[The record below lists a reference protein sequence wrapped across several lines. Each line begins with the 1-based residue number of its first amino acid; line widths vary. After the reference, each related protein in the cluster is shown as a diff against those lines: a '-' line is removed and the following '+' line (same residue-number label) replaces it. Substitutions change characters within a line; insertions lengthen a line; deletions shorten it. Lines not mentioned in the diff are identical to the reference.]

1 MTGYKDFFVQ
11 AAFYCTPIYAR
22 VLIHPIQ
29 ASVEPAQHR
38 SWAEVNDEL
47 MRSVPSATL
56 LHLVTVQ
63 LMREMGDIALENIN
77 GWVLHASR
85 ATLAREALVKASER
99 FVTIRDGVFKTELT
113 AAVQTLLVRRPQYR
127 AFLSGKDTVNEA
139 ASEIVSRALAACRF
153 HWEIGLYANTDARAL
168 SVRALSLLQST
179 LAERIASP
187 SQERSIMMP
196 ARFKFYRR
204 LSDRIGQFLGL
215 DVRLDA
221 SIEALVS
228 AVALFPRDGRALYG
242 STLNQFWSI
251 CEDLL
256 DSLNDHLQNDFGP
269 EIEYFEELDEAS
281 DLFENDTIDTLVVLD
296 QIDTDNGIEFSRA
309 MAARLGTK
317 KRETSLVFPA
327 RLGSAERVIN
337 SEK

>member
-1 MTGYKDFFVQ
+1 MTGYKGFFVQ

-22 VLIHPIQ
+22 VLIHPIR

-47 MRSVPSATL
+47 MRLVPSATL

-63 LMREMGDIALENIN
+63 LTREMGDIALENIN
-77 GWVLHASR
+77 GWILHASR
-85 ATLAREALVKASER
+85 ATQAREALVKASER
-99 FVTIRDGVFKTELT
+99 FVAIRDGVFKTELT
-113 AAVQTLLVRRPQYR
+113 AAVKALLVRRPQYR
-127 AFLSGKDTVNEA
+127 AFLSDKDTLNEA
-139 ASEIVSRALAACRF
+139 ALEIVSRALALCRF
-153 HWEIGLYANTDARAL
+153 HWEIGLYVNTDARAL

-179 LAERIASP
+179 LAERIAP
-187 SQERSIMMP
+187 QSQEHSIMMP

-204 LSDRIGQFLGL
+204 LSERMEQFRGL

-221 SIEALVS
+221 SIELLVS
-228 AVALFPRDGRALYG
+228 AVALFPHDGRALYG
-242 STLNQFWSI
+242 SSLNQFWSI

-256 DSLNDHLQNDFGP
+256 DSLNDHLQDDFGS

-296 QIDTDNGIEFSRA
+296 QIDNDNGIEFLR
-309 MAARLGTK
+309 
-317 KRETSLVFPA
+317 
-327 RLGSAERVIN
+327 
-337 SEK
+337 